1 MSEQKSKKALKL
13 KTLEEIQNDAVYDI
27 HIFPKKRRS
36 PPTKSVEPVAP
47 DEDDDV
53 DDQVITDSDNGDESD
68 DDMPG
73 ETNGKSITTT
83 GQKRPKQRKVY
94 ISELLPVVLNDDA
107 SKSMITLSSYLMKKR
122 KWPYRGWHKR
132 FFILEKGYMIYAKS
146 EQDIKRGRING
157 KCNIGL
163 CIVTFIRESQRIN
176 IDETNRVY
184 HLKIKEKKLFE
195 QWLEQIALHRKYR
208 QELLERQAPFIQN
221 DDKQNNNENN
231 LINNAVPSTDS
242 IFYNGKILFSFIYLF
257 IYFLE

>member
-83 GQKRPKQRKVY
+83 GQKQPKQRK
-94 ISELLPVVLNDDA
+94 
-107 SKSMITLSSYLMKKR
+107 
-122 KWPYRGWHKR
+122 
-132 FFILEKGYMIYAKS
+132 
-146 EQDIKRGRING
+146 
-157 KCNIGL
+157 
-163 CIVTFIRESQRIN
+163 
-176 IDETNRVY
+176 
-184 HLKIKEKKLFE
+184 
-195 QWLEQIALHRKYR
+195 
-208 QELLERQAPFIQN
+208 
-221 DDKQNNNENN
+221 
-231 LINNAVPSTDS
+231 
-242 IFYNGKILFSFIYLF
+242 
-257 IYFLE
+257 